1 MAEKLTFFKTAPPSI
16 FMEQIL
22 RFLNFL
28 KVGRGDYSSP
38 LSKVFAWAAFV
49 VAILLSGCAIGLGTP
64 DLPLKSASEL
74 TGSIL
79 NDDEQNASNEDTK
92 TKSSPAGVQEV
103 VELDRS
109 LSGKLLAEEAER
121 FRSVLQVDV
130 RSYRSSNITRV
141 SNIEESAAVTEYT
154 TVGRL
159 EFPTSQDLL
168 FFETFSA
175 SITALGQRSYFGQ
188 YEIDSSDSTDD
199 SLRNLDYEFRSIGLG
214 AKGRLTSDW
223 KIDLSVK
230 YDELVDFRSHET
242 LYHAGVS
249 SFSFGRDYSVF
260 GGGIFELDI
269 VAEYALTEMYQPYEV
284 PGVFDDAGDNLRTAL
299 NLSLTQP
306 LDSGGRFYLTPSA
319 SITRTVY
326 TKPTSTG
333 RIDYL
338 MHVELAA
345 VYRIMPWLYLR
356 SFTNYQDKTA
366 NEKAKSLLVDYAE
379 YNNWDAGLG
388 LGVSLSF

>member
-1 MAEKLTFFKTAPPSI
+1 LF
-16 FMEQIL
+16 
-22 RFLNFL
+22 
-28 KVGRGDYSSP
+28 
-38 LSKVFAWAAFV
+38 
-49 VAILLSGCAIGLGTP
+49 SGCGIGIGSFGSANSPET
-64 DLPLKSASEL
+64 SASEV
-74 TGSIL
+74 TGTIFKKE
-79 NDDEQNASNEDTK
+79 EQGVSTEDK
-92 TKSSPAGVQEV
+92 QSQSSPTGVQEV
-103 VELDRS
+103 VELDHS
-109 LSGKLLAEEAER
+109 LSGKLLAEESER

-130 RSYRSSNITRV
+130 KSYRSSNITRV
-141 SNIEESAAVTEYT
+141 KSIGESAAATEYT

-159 EFPTSQDLL
+159 EFPTSRDLF
-168 FFETFSA
+168 FFETFSP
-175 SITALGQRSYFGQ
+175 SLTALGQRSYFGQ
-188 YEIDSSDSTDD
+188 YEIGSSDSTDD
-199 SLRNLDYEFRSIGLG
+199 TLRNLDYEFRSITLG
-214 AKGRLTSDW
+214 GEGRLTSDW
-223 KIDLSVK
+223 KIDLSVE
-230 YDELVDFRSHET
+230 YDELFDFRSHDK
-242 LYHAGVS
+242 LYHAVVS
-249 SFSFGRDYSVF
+249 SFSFGRDYSVL
-260 GGGIFELDI
+260 GGGILGFDI
-269 VAEYALTEMYQPYEV
+269 AAEYALTKIYQQYEV

-319 SITRTVY
+319 SIMRTAY

-366 NEKAKSLLVDYAE
+366 NEKAKTLLVDYAE

>member
-1 MAEKLTFFKTAPPSI
+1 
-16 FMEQIL
+16 MELIL

-28 KVGRGDYSSP
+28 KGDCGGGASP
-38 LSKVFAWAAFV
+38 LSKVFSSSSFI
-49 VAILLSGCAIGLGTP
+49 VATLFSGCGTGIGSLGSANSLVT
-64 DLPLKSASEL
+64 SASEE
-74 TGSIL
+74 TGIIL
-79 NDDEQNASNEDTK
+79 KKEEQGVSTEDK
-92 TKSSPAGVQEV
+92 QSKSSPTGVQEV
-103 VELDRS
+103 VELDHS
-109 LSGKLLAEEAER
+109 LSGKLLAEESER

-130 RSYRSSNITRV
+130 KSYRSSNITRV
-141 SNIEESAAVTEYT
+141 NSQGESAAATEYT

-159 EFPTSQDLL
+159 EFPTSRDLL
-168 FFETFSA
+168 FFETFSP
-175 SITALGQRSYFGQ
+175 SLTALGQRSYFGQ
-188 YEIDSSDSTDD
+188 YEIGSSDSTDD
-199 SLRNLDYEFRSIGLG
+199 ALRNLDYEFRSITLG
-214 AKGRLTSDW
+214 GEGRLTSDW
-223 KIDLSVK
+223 KIDISVE
-230 YDELVDFRSHET
+230 YDELLDFRSHDK
-242 LYHAGVS
+242 LYHAVVS
-249 SFSFGRDYSVF
+249 SFSFGRDYSVL
-260 GGGIFELDI
+260 GGGILGFDI
-269 VAEYALTEMYQPYEV
+269 AAEYALTKIYQQYEV

-319 SITRTVY
+319 SIMRTAY

-345 VYRIMPWLYLR
+345 IYRIMPWLYLR

-366 NEKAKSLLVDYAE
+366 NEKAKTLLVDYAE

>member
-1 MAEKLTFFKTAPPSI
+1 
-16 FMEQIL
+16 MELIL

-28 KVGRGDYSSP
+28 KGGFSCGSCPSP
-38 LSKVFAWAAFV
+38 LSRVFSSSVFV
-49 VAILLSGCAIGLGTP
+49 VATLFSGCGIGIGSFGSADSPASSAAETTGT
-64 DLPLKSASEL
+64 
-74 TGSIL
+74 IL
-79 NDDEQNASNEDTK
+79 EKEEQRDSTEGK
-92 TKSSPAGVQEV
+92 QSQSSPTGVQEV
-103 VELDRS
+103 VELDHS
-109 LSGKLLAEEAER
+109 LSGKLLIEESER
-121 FRSVLQVDV
+121 FRSVLQIDV
-130 RSYRSSNITRV
+130 KSYRSSNITRV
-141 SNIEESAAVTEYT
+141 NSIGQSAAATEYT

-159 EFPTSQDLL
+159 EFPSSRDLL
-168 FFETFSA
+168 FFETFSP
-175 SITALGQRSYFGQ
+175 SLTALGQRSYFGQ
-188 YEIDSSDSTDD
+188 YEIDSSDSTDEA
-199 SLRNLDYEFRSIGLG
+199 LRNLDYEFRSITLG
-214 AKGRLTSDW
+214 GEGRLTTDW
-223 KIDLSVK
+223 KIDLSLE
-230 YDELVDFRSHET
+230 YDELLDFRSHDK
-242 LYHAGVS
+242 LYHAIVS
-249 SFSFGRDYSVF
+249 SFSFGRDYSVL
-260 GGGIFELDI
+260 GGGILGFDI
-269 VAEYALTEMYQPYEV
+269 AAEYALTKIYQQYEV

-319 SITRTVY
+319 SVMRTAY

-366 NEKAKSLLVDYAE
+366 NEKAKALLVDYAE